1 MTTNEDD
8 DKSFDNLLRRVAR
21 TPDVSAVRRE
31 VALGSELVGRFKIE
45 RKLGEGGMGR
55 VYAAF
60 DRMRQTSVALKVLGI
75 LTPRSIVAIKREFR
89 VAMEL
94 VHPNL
99 VRRHELFSDG
109 ADWFFTMDLLEGVTL
124 NRLRTVRRGLRPEL
138 ITQVFGQLALALN
151 ELHLTGTLHGDL
163 KPSNFMLVGQDLHVV
178 LLDFGLAR
186 TLGAPTQE
194 HAFAG
199 TPQYMAPEQATGEP
213 LTEAADWY
221 SFGVVLFEALT
232 GRLPS
237 RESLAVDASR
247 LPPKLMRLCLEL
259 LASEP
264 ALRPRALDVLRAI
277 GAPSHE
283 RQLYSKTPPSPLTL
297 VGRRAESAR
306 LLEAYELTFGGR
318 PQVVLVCG
326 ESGIGKTALTK
337 DFVAEA
343 ARRGATVLAGRCRE
357 RESVSYKA
365 LDGLMED
372 LVKYLDEIPT
382 EVAASLLP
390 EGIAD
395 LTRLF
400 PTLRAAAAVAHS
412 PKRAL
417 EISDQSL
424 VKQHA
429 IVAFRELLGALCAR
443 APLVLWIDDLQ
454 WSDVHSAV
462 LLEPLL
468 ASPTALP
475 LLFVGSLRSSGT
487 RRGATL
493 DALFGPNGRGLPEP
507 IIIDVPPLPNADA
520 ESLAAQLL
528 PSSDPSSGTTA
539 RSIAR
544 EAGGHPL
551 FIAELVHSRA
561 SIDPA
566 SPARGPQTLSEL
578 VSGRVQALPS
588 DARGLLEAVALAGT
602 PLSRAVARR
611 ARSLAPDQS
620 ERALDVLRVNRLAL
634 THEVVTEHMVDVH
647 HDRIREIVVQG
658 MPLEVR
664 QEHHRTLA
672 RALEAERGANPE
684 VLATHFQAGGE
695 LAEAGRYWVE
705 AGHVAFDALAFGY
718 AAELYQKGAALA
730 QLDASSLNALW
741 VRQAEALAYAGQA
754 TASAQV
760 YLTAA
765 QAQTQGEAI
774 ELRRRAAEQLLLAG
788 HLEQGLE
795 VIELVLRAL
804 HMRNTRSGRRV
815 LVSILLGRLMVRL
828 RGLRFESRTEAEISP
843 KELARVDASWS
854 IACSLGVIDFMR
866 GADFQNDHLLLALK
880 AGEPRR
886 LLRALTLEISYA
898 ATPGSG
904 SPPRTERLL
913 QMADQLAGEVDDP
926 VAAGLVRVSRGVA
939 AYLNGRFDE
948 ALTACQQAVT
958 ILSRHS
964 GTVWETVTAQRFT
977 VASLFHLGRLG
988 TLAELVPPLLATAV
1002 AKGNLYASTYFRTSY
1017 SILAWLV
1024 RDDVELAREQLTR
1037 AQSEWTAPGVQLPHC
1052 WMLVGQTHLALYTGE
1067 TRGLWQD
1074 VQEAWPRFVAAQF
1087 LRIAMLRVQLWHL
1100 RSMSA
1105 LVEAQAC
1112 HERGQHSRA
1121 RRLHEQTRRAALHL
1135 GREQISLATPLAGL
1149 MLAAVEYA
1157 TGSPERAVD
1166 GLNQCIV
1173 NFEQQKLSAYAAAAR
1188 ARLGE
1193 VLAGEQGA
1201 ELIANARGALESQG
1215 IANVSGLLNLLA
1227 PAFVRHS
1234 STPRLSSAG

>member
-1 MTTNEDD
+1 MDTNEDD
-8 DKSFDNLLRRVAR
+8 DKDFDKLLRRVAR
-21 TPDVSAVRRE
+21 TPDVSAVRRD
-31 VALGSELVGRFKIE
+31 VAPGSELVGRFRIE

-60 DRMRQTSVALKVLGI
+60 DRVRQTSVALKVLGI

-124 NRLRTVRRGLRPEL
+124 SRLRTVRRGLRPEL
-138 ITQVFGQLALALN
+138 IAQVFGQLALALN

-163 KPSNFMLVGQDLHVV
+163 KPSNFMLVGQDLRVV

-199 TPQYMAPEQATGEP
+199 TPEYMAPEQASGEP

-237 RESLAVDASR
+237 RKSLAAEASR
-247 LPPKLMRLCLEL
+247 LPPKLMRLCLDL
-259 LASEP
+259 LAAEP
-264 ALRPRALDVLRAI
+264 ALRPRAVDVLRAI
-277 GAPSHE
+277 GAPSQGQ
-283 RQLYSKTPPSPLTL
+283 QLYSKTPPSPSTL
-297 VGRRAESAR
+297 VGRQAESAR
-306 LLEAYELTFGGR
+306 LIEAYELTFGGR
-318 PQVVLVCG
+318 PQVALVRG

-337 DFVAEA
+337 HFVAEA

-372 LVKYLDEIPT
+372 LVKYLDQIPP

-390 EGIAD
+390 DGIAD

-417 EISDQSL
+417 EVSDQSL

-468 ASPTALP
+468 ASPSALP
-475 LLFVGSLRSSGT
+475 LLFVGSLRNSGA
-487 RRGATL
+487 RRGATI
-493 DALFGPNGRGLPEP
+493 DALFGPNARGLPEP
-507 IIIDVPPLPNADA
+507 IIIDVLPLANEDA

-528 PSSDPSSGTTA
+528 PSSDPSSGSTA

-551 FIAELVHSRA
+551 FIAELVLSRA
-561 SIDPA
+561 SSDPA
-566 SPARGPQTLSEL
+566 CPARAPHTLSEL
-578 VSGRVQALPS
+578 VSSRVQALPG

-634 THEVVTEHMVDVH
+634 THEVVTEHLIDVH
-647 HDRIREIVVQG
+647 HDRIREIVVHG
-658 MPLEVR
+658 MPLELR

-672 RALEAERGANPE
+672 HALEAERGTSPE
-684 VLATHFQAGGE
+684 VLATHFQAAGD

-705 AGHVAFDALAFGY
+705 AGHIAFDALAFAY
-718 AAELYQKGAALA
+718 AAELYQKGAATA
-730 QLDASSLNALW
+730 QLDASSLQAVW

-754 TASAQV
+754 TGAAEV

-765 QAQTQGEAI
+765 RAQTQQEAI

-788 HLEQGLE
+788 HLQQGLE

-804 HMRNTRSGRRV
+804 RMRNTRSGRRV

-828 RGLRFESRTEAEISP
+828 RGLRFTSRSEAEISP
-843 KELARVDASWS
+843 KELARLDVSWS
-854 IACSLGVIDFMR
+854 IAWSLGVIDFMR

-904 SPPRTERLL
+904 SRPRTERLL
-913 QMADQLAGEVDDP
+913 QMADQLAAEVDDP
-926 VAAGLVRVSRGVA
+926 VAAGLVHVSRGVA

-958 ILSRHS
+958 LLSRHS

-977 VASLFHLGRLG
+977 IASLFHLGRLG

-1002 AKGNLYASTYFRTSY
+1002 AKGNLYASTYFRTTY
-1017 SILAWLV
+1017 SNVAWLV
-1024 RDDVELAREQLTR
+1024 RDDVALAREQLDSAR
-1037 AQSEWTAPGVQLPHC
+1037 SEWTAPGVQLPHC
-1052 WMLVGQTHLALYTGE
+1052 WMLVGQAHLALYTGE

-1074 VQEAWPRFVAAQF
+1074 VQAAWPGFVAAQF

-1105 LVEAQAC
+1105 LVEAHAC
-1112 HERGQHSRA
+1112 HEQGQHSRG
-1121 RRLHEQTRRAALHL
+1121 RRLHEQTRHAALRL
-1135 GREQISLATPLAGL
+1135 GRERIALARPLAEL
-1149 MLAAVEYA
+1149 MLSAVEYA
-1157 TGSPERAVD
+1157 TGSPARAVD
-1166 GLNQCIV
+1166 GLSQCV
-1173 NFEQQKLSAYAAAAR
+1173 AVFEQQNMNAYAAAAR
-1188 ARLGE
+1188 ARLGGIIG
-1193 VLAGEQGA
+1193 GEQGA
-1201 ELIANARGALESQG
+1201 ELIASAHAALEPEG
-1215 IANVSGLLNLLA
+1215 IKNISAFLNVLA
-1227 PAFVRHS
+1227 PAFVRCDNL
-1234 STPRLSSAG
+1234 PRLASAG